1 MRYIQKVIAA
11 GVSLAMATT
20 MCVAVPATGAIAA
33 ETGTTD
39 TTATEDE
46 TSELIDINEAIKS
59 SFSIPDVFYTG
70 SPVEPCG
77 SVAFK
82 YSNTGAKLTAGKDY
96 TVTYEN
102 NVNKGTATA
111 TLTGIEEAGLTGTKT
126 VTFNII
132 EFSYTISLNGV
143 KKMTFDWDQLKR
155 LAATSV
161 DNAEPAAFQYGTTI
175 VYSAPKQYVTFD
187 TLASAAG
194 VSKWDYAEVA
204 ATDGFASTVNAS
216 INTEGKWWPSQTT
229 SGYATA
235 GGEAVPAVIAISYA
249 TANIESTAAAA
260 AAEIAA
266 DYDKL
271 KAEDTKVL
279 VGATEADYVAGEL
292 AGSRFATSVC
302 TMNFVVLKTNTLSVT
317 PTSKTVKN
325 NKKQKIQIT
334 TKKAQGTVTYA
345 VKSAASKKAITVS
358 KKGVV
363 TIAKGA
369 KTGKYVI
376 SVTAAGNKNYKA
388 KTKTVTIKVTK

>member
-1 MRYIQKVIAA
+1 MRKIQKVIAT
-11 GVSLAMATT
+11 GISLAMATT
-20 MCVAVPATGAIAA
+20 MCVAVPATSAIAA
-33 ETGTTD
+33 ETGTT
-39 TTATEDE
+39 ATEGE
-46 TSELIDINEAIKS
+46 TAALTDINDAIKS
-59 SFSIPDVFYTG
+59 SFSIPDAFYTG
-70 SPVEPCG
+70 SPIEPCD

-82 YSNTGAKLTAGKDY
+82 YSNTGAKLIADKDY

-126 VTFNII
+126 VTFKII

-161 DNAEPAAFQYGTTI
+161 DNAEPAAFQYGTTV

-187 TLASAAG
+187 TLVSAAG

-216 INTEGKWWPSQTT
+216 INTEGKWWPAQTT

-266 DYDKL
+266 NYDKL

-302 TMNFVVLKTNTLSVT
+302 TMNFVLLKTNTLSVT

-325 NKKQKIQIT
+325 NKKT
-334 TKKAQGTVTYA
+334 TVKLNIKKAQGEVSCSVSGPSKKVTVT
-345 VKSAASKKAITVS
+345 KAGKVTV
-358 KKGVV
+358 
-363 TIAKGA
+363 AKGA
-369 KTGKYVI
+369 KTGKYTVT
-376 SVTAAGNKNYKA
+376 VTAAGNETYKA
-388 KTKTVTIKVTK
+388 GTKKVTIKVTK